1 MPRQK
6 KSSSP
11 GGSQRQ
17 LRVGETVRHA
27 VAEILSQGE
36 VHDPDLEG
44 HIITVPE
51 VRMSPDLKL
60 ATVYVMPLGG
70 RDTDAVIAALE
81 RNKKFLRGEIAHRV
95 NLKFA
100 PDIRFRVDE
109 RFDDGRAHRETTA
122 DTCGAARPCT
132 RFGRR
137 VMTVMTTNS
146 VIDAKDADARD
157 AERDAFAGPR
167 TDDARRTNND
177 PRQKQGKQNQQPRR
191 DKRDV
196 HGWVVLDK
204 PIGMTSTQ
212 AVAVLKR
219 LFQAKR
225 AGHAGTLDPLASGG
239 LPIALGEA
247 TKTVPFVM
255 DGRKRYRFTV
265 SWGEERDTDDTEGR
279 PVRTSESRPT
289 ADSIRQLL
297 PRFTGVIEQI
307 PPQYSAIKVQGE
319 RAYDLARDGE
329 TVELKPRPVEIH
341 ELTLV
346 EHGDNGQSVFEAE
359 CGKGT
364 YVRAL
369 ARDMG
374 RILGCFGHI
383 CALRRTL
390 VGPFTERDMIP
401 LEQLEALCNRAA
413 SGEGSLADALL
424 PVETALDD
432 IPALAVTRA
441 DAARLHRGQA
451 VLLRGRDA
459 PNTSGTV
466 YVTVAGR
473 LLALAEIGNGELIP
487 KRVFNLNGL
496 TASPAR
502 NNESN

>member
-1 MPRQK
+1 
-6 KSSSP
+6 
-11 GGSQRQ
+11 
-17 LRVGETVRHA
+17 
-27 VAEILSQGE
+27 
-36 VHDPDLEG
+36 
-44 HIITVPE
+44 
-51 VRMSPDLKL
+51 MSD
-60 ATVYVMPLGG
+60 VMNV
-70 RDTDAVIAALE
+70 TAA
-81 RNKKFLRGEIAHRV
+81 
-95 NLKFA
+95 
-100 PDIRFRVDE
+100 
-109 RFDDGRAHRETTA
+109 
-122 DTCGAARPCT
+122 
-132 RFGRR
+132 
-137 VMTVMTTNS
+137 NS
-146 VIDAKDADARD
+146 VIDSEIDESNGTEGNISVDARVD
-157 AERDAFAGPR
+157 TTNAGVAVPI
-167 TDDARRTNND
+167 TAPHIGEAPHQSDDGSLSRLRGRVGEGASHHSDLPSPHPAGEARHPPPQAGEGKKRHNN
-177 PRQKQGKQNQQPRR
+177 QPRR

-204 PIGMTSTQ
+204 PIGMTSTH
-212 AVAVLKR
+212 AVAVVKR

-239 LPIALGEA
+239 LPIAMGEA

-265 SWGEERDTDDTEGR
+265 RWGQERDTDDTEGR
-279 PVRTSESRPT
+279 VTQTSDDRPS
-289 ADSIRQLL
+289 AAAIRDLL
-297 PRFTGVIEQI
+297 PQFTGLIEQT

-329 TVELKPRPVEIH
+329 IVELKPRPVEIH
-341 ELTLV
+341 HLTLSDQPDSD
-346 EHGDNGQSVFEAE
+346 HSVFEAE

-369 ARDMG
+369 ARDIG
-374 RILGCFGHI
+374 RILGCYGHI

-390 VGPFTERDMIP
+390 VGPFGEADMIP
-401 LEQLEALCNRAA
+401 LEQLEALCDRAA

-459 PNTSGTV
+459 PNCSGTV

-487 KRVFNLNGL
+487 KRVFNLTGL
-496 TASPAR
+496 TASSGR
-502 NNESN
+502 NESV

>member
-1 MPRQK
+1 MIFKPA
-6 KSSSP
+6 KSEIA
-11 GGSQRQ
+11 SQ
-17 LRVGETVRHA
+17 
-27 VAEILSQGE
+27 
-36 VHDPDLEG
+36 DLEPSD
-44 HIITVPE
+44 IKE
-51 VRMSPDLKL
+51 NNFPDMQRDVLRPRL
-60 ATVYVMPLGG
+60 QHATR
-70 RDTDAVIAALE
+70 RDE
-81 RNKKFLRGEIAHRV
+81 PRG
-95 NLKFA
+95 
-100 PDIRFRVDE
+100 
-109 RFDDGRAHRETTA
+109 
-122 DTCGAARPCT
+122 
-132 RFGRR
+132 
-137 VMTVMTTNS
+137 
-146 VIDAKDADARD
+146 
-157 AERDAFAGPR
+157 
-167 TDDARRTNND
+167 NND
-177 PRQKQGKQNQQPRR
+177 PRVSKQPRPNNQPRR
-191 DKRDV
+191 DKRDI
-196 HGWVVLDK
+196 HGWIVLDK

-212 AVAVLKR
+212 AVAVVKR

-265 SWGEERDTDDTEGR
+265 RWGEERDTDDTEGQI
-279 PVRTSESRPT
+279 VKTSEVRPT
-289 ADSIRQLL
+289 PEAIRGLL
-297 PRFTGVIEQI
+297 PQFTGLIEQT
-307 PPQYSAIKVQGE
+307 PPRYSAIKVQGE

-329 TVELKPRPVEIH
+329 VVELAPRPVEIH
-341 ELTLV
+341 KLILMEQKDDDHSL
-346 EHGDNGQSVFEAE
+346 FEAE

-369 ARDMG
+369 ARDIG
-374 RILGCFGHI
+374 RILGCYGHI

-390 VGPFTERDMIP
+390 VGPFGEDDMIP

-459 PNTSGTV
+459 PNCSGTV

-487 KRVFNLNGL
+487 KRVFNLTGL
-496 TASPAR
+496 TASAGR
-502 NNESN
+502 NERV